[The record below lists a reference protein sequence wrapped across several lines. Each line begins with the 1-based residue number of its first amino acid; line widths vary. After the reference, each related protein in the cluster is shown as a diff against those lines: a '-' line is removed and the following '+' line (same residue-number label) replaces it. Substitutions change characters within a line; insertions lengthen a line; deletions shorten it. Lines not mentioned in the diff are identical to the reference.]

1 MTQAER
7 RPAPLTRVL
16 ASPAA
21 LSVVLTLSVL
31 LVASGTTS
39 PAGGGSLAVALALL
53 TAAALTATTASG
65 LALLRGMVT
74 RVAAAIYL
82 VLTVL
87 HRPPHEPAPAPLRLQ
102 DPAAPGRRRPRA
114 PGATPLP
121 STA

>member
-1 MTQAER
+1 MRGAARVT
-7 RPAPLTRVL
+7 APLVRATTSA
-16 ASPAA
+16 AS
-21 LSVVLTLSVL
+21 LYVVATLSAL
-31 LVASGTTS
+31 LLATGSGS
-39 PAGGGSLAVALALL
+39 PAGGSLTVALALVG
-53 TAAALTATTASG
+53 AVAVAATTSG
-65 LALLRGMVT
+65 RVALLRLVVT

-87 HRPPHEPAPAPLRLQ
+87 HRPPHAPRPAPLRLQ